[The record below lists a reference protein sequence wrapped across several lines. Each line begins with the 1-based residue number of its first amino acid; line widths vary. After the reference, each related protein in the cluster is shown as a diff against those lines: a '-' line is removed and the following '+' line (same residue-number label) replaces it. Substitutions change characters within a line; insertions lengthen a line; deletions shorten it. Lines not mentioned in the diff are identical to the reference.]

1 MQLLH
6 LIFSCNVAEVEL
18 NSISAVLRA
27 TISEEVKHGAISTI
41 SAILP
46 EMFHRVSGPSD

>member
-6 LIFSCNVAEVEL
+6 SIFFRNVAEVEL
-18 NSISAVLRA
+18 NFTSAILRA
-27 TISEEVKHGAISTI
+27 AISEEVKHGAISTI